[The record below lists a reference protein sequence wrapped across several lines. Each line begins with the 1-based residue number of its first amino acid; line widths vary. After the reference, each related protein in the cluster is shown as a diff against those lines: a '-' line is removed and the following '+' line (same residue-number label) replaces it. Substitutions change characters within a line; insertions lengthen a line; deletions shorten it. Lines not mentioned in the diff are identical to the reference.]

1 MIRLNHNMRLPQKLP
16 TAPLPIIRTQSLP
29 SETPSNTPIDT
40 PDDIPP
46 PTPTRTKSQPKP
58 RGRPKKTSPTVSN
71 TSNDEVDK
79 YDHQQDL
86 KQL

>member
-1 MIRLNHNMRLPQKLP
+1 MIRLNHNVRLPQKLP
-16 TAPLPIIRTQSLP
+16 SQPIPIIRTQSLP

-46 PTPTRTKSQPKP
+46 PTPTRTKSQPKS
-58 RGRPKKTSPTVSN
+58 RGRPKKSTASN